1 MALKKALRTAQRKVA
16 GGSMPIRP
24 QMKAFLLLFSRA
36 TMSGRIWSVFFSR
49 KSCVGIRECDRE
61 TEITEKRV
69 CVRVRA
75 RERERE
81 NKGES
86 VRVREREERERQRKG
101 GSMGA

>member
-49 KSCVGIRECDRE
+49 KSCVGIHECDRE
-61 TEITEKRV
+61 TEIKKGV
-69 CVRVRA
+69 CVRVRT
-75 RERERE
+75 RER
-81 NKGES
+81 
-86 VRVREREERERQRKG
+86 VYV
-101 GSMGA
+101 